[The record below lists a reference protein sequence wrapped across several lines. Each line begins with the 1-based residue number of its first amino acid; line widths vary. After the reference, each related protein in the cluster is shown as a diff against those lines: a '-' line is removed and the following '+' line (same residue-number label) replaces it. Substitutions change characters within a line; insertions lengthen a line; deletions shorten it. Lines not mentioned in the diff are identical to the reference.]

1 MSQEVGVVCRVP
13 AKINLGRKNR
23 QQAIILNYFPA
34 NFLSKMPYFPASIT
48 MPEERLFWISAPL
61 STPVLSFLKN
71 NILAISIKKHTGG
84 QFSFE
89 LPRVSPDKPNVREIR
104 ILGHCILVF
113 DLDKSYVSHIDLT
126 VWWVYTADLSFRK
139 NEFPMRLNVVPS

>member
-1 MSQEVGVVCRVP
+1 MGVVCRVP

-48 MPEERLFWISAPL
+48 MPEERLFLISAPL

-89 LPRVSPDKPNVREIR
+89 LPRVSPDKPIVREIR

-126 VWWVYTADLSFRK
+126 V
-139 NEFPMRLNVVPS
+139 